1 MRLGGLAGIQMDLAV
16 KLMYNVHMVSLGAV
30 KFVWDETKNA
40 ANKRKHGISFDEA
53 LTVFFSAPLLVFHD
67 PEHSEDEERY
77 IAFGI
82 SASTRVLAVV
92 HCESESGKIV
102 RIISARK
109 ATKLEQKKFFGGM
122 K

>member
-1 MRLGGLAGIQMDLAV
+1 MT
-16 KLMYNVHMVSLGAV
+16 YNVHMISIGAV
-30 KFVWDETKNA
+30 KFDWDEDKNA
-40 ANKRKHGISFDEA
+40 ANQRKHGISFEEA
-53 LTVFFSAPLLVFHD
+53 LTVFFSTPLLVFHD
-67 PEHSEDEERY
+67 PDHSEDEVRY
-77 IAFGI
+77 VVFGF

-109 ATKLEQKKFFGGM
+109 ATRAEQKKFFGGT